1 MTKSRGVLPLI
12 PMTEFLRRKA
22 MALAQA
28 WEAGKS
34 EGSLASLQPKRVV

>member
-1 MTKSRGVLPLI
+1 MTKSRGVLPLVPI
-12 PMTEFLRRKA
+12 TEFMRRKA

-34 EGSLASLQPKRVV
+34 EGPLASLQPKQVV